1 MNRANNFKINQEQ
14 LKNLTLIKI
23 MIEETLA
30 LMNFLIQNRVINNN
44 VEIENFKERISTIKE
59 LIERALM
66 DYSDKEITAM
76 VEIKEATEEEIEN
89 EILEIRKIKNK
100 TISRKYR
107 EMLKDYISELLEK
120 LRKIQ
125 LEDIALQYNKKV
137 YWIEEIEQVYKY
149 I

>member
-137 YWIEEIEQVYKY
+137 YCIEEIEQVYKY

>member
-120 LRKIQ
+120 IRKIQ

-137 YWIEEIEQVYKY
+137 YCIEEIEQVYKY